1 MENVIEVKNLKKSF
15 NNHQVL
21 NNVSISVKNG
31 EIFGLLGA
39 NGAGKSTL
47 IDCILGTK
55 NIDSGT
61 VALLGMNPIKE
72 RKKLFEK
79 VGVQFQETK
88 YPDKMLVYELCEETE
103 SLYKEA
109 LNYKELLKTFGI
121 YEKTNSPISEYQED
135 RNKSYLLF

>member
-47 IDCILGTK
+47 IYCIFQYIYIKKT
-55 NIDSGT
+55 
-61 VALLGMNPIKE
+61 PIF
-72 RKKLFEK
+72 R
-79 VGVQFQETK
+79 
-88 YPDKMLVYELCEETE
+88 Y
-103 SLYKEA
+103 
-109 LNYKELLKTFGI
+109 
-121 YEKTNSPISEYQED
+121 
-135 RNKSYLLF
+135 

>member
-88 YPDKMLVYELCEETE
+88 YPDKMLVYELCE
-103 SLYKEA
+103 
-109 LNYKELLKTFGI
+109 
-121 YEKTNSPISEYQED
+121 
-135 RNKSYLLF
+135 